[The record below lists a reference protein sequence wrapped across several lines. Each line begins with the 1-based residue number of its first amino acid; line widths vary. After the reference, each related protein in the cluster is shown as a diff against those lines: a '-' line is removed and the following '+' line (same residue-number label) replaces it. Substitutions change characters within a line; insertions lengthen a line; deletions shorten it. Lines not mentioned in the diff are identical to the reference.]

1 MFDLDPRPT
10 LIGVTSWTDCLLM
23 LQQGQVDAISTDD
36 VVLKGLARQD
46 PDVDVVGESL
56 GIEPYGVGIK
66 KNNDDLVRFV
76 NGALEDIRA
85 DGTWERLYDR
95 WLTSLGP
102 SPGPPT
108 ARYQD

>member
-1 MFDLDPRPT
+1 V
-10 LIGVTSWTDCLLM
+10 GVKLH
-23 LQQGQVDAISTDD
+23 
-36 VVLKGLARQD
+36 
-46 PDVDVVGESL
+46 
-56 GIEPYGVGIK
+56 
-66 KNNDDLVRFV
+66 NDDLVRFV

-95 WLTSLGP
+95 WLQSLGP